1 MCFFSTAKNAE
12 NAKFQNREPRN
23 RRCAGRQ
30 AASALFHSS
39 KSLCD
44 FPIPYMRLRKL
55 RQEALESAEKH
66 VATVSY
72 RCQEYFSGGGSLN
85 CFTSFNP
92 NAHARSGFQ
101 RV

>member
-1 MCFFSTAKNAE
+1 
-12 NAKFQNREPRN
+12 
-23 RRCAGRQ
+23 
-30 AASALFHSS
+30 
-39 KSLCD
+39 
-44 FPIPYMRLRKL
+44 MRLRKL